1 MVERRVTRLLTA
13 KISYERAKQTHPS
26 KRTDVFQYNFKAP
39 PMDQDF
45 TDDSSTWSLN
55 HQLLSSYDFR
65 IQGFQE
71 AQHVVFK
78 KDGYDTKL
86 ILAVPELV
94 VQVFLYRRQQQ
105 VSTMVD
111 CNLQQSTP
119 PRAINVYPFNVT
131 DIQEDGLDQS
141 MSAFNMFHSIM
152 QGAEYVVY
160 LTLSTLQQS
169 VGSAKVFRHTVEQL
183 LMRIFYAPSTVKL
196 WRKSSR
202 TFQRY
207 LSDDRVF
214 KIIANTNRCDWSRLF
229 HSDFRRIACF
239 SPPKANGEFPRVEYH
254 SVESKRKNM
263 HSSRNFEFF
272 FDAHCPIWE

>member
-1 MVERRVTRLLTA
+1 M
-13 KISYERAKQTHPS
+13 
-26 KRTDVFQYNFKAP
+26 
-39 PMDQDF
+39 
-45 TDDSSTWSLN
+45 
-55 HQLLSSYDFR
+55 
-65 IQGFQE
+65 
-71 AQHVVFK
+71 
-78 KDGYDTKL
+78 
-86 ILAVPELV
+86 
-94 VQVFLYRRQQQ
+94 
-105 VSTMVD
+105 
-111 CNLQQSTP
+111 
-119 PRAINVYPFNVT
+119 
-131 DIQEDGLDQS
+131 
-141 MSAFNMFHSIM
+141 
-152 QGAEYVVY
+152 
-160 LTLSTLQQS
+160 STLQQS

-272 FDAHCPIWE
+272 FDAHCPLWEQTLLKTIEAPLLRLKHVGLHTVGLIIFSSISRRPPLQYYLPEVLEPIINLRIRSYRFYKFIGGAYPTTQRLDRIVCNSFPMGETTLLPETVFLVLRRYVRGNSGSTLAEAFHGCTLQ